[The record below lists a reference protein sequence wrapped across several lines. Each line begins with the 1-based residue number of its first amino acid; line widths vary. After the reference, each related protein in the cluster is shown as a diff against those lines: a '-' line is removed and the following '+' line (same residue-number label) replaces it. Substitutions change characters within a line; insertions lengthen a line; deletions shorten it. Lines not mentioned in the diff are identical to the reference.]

1 MSFKKIIVFFST
13 HTTDTKSVYG
23 DTWQMHLPGTE
34 KSTAT
39 TLSNEADYIKAH
51 IGATTH

>member
-1 MSFKKIIVFFST
+1 MSMAI
-13 HTTDTKSVYG
+13 HG
-23 DTWQMHLPGTE
+23 LQQMHLPGTE